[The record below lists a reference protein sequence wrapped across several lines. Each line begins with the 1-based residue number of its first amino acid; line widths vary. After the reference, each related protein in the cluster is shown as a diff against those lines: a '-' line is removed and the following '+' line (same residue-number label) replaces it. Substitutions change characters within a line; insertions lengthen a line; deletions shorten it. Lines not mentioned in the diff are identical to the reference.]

1 MTVKADFFYITEDFA
16 KGCEGTHA
24 PYKWV
29 YLRSSPTLQ
38 QRTLE
43 NKTTRTNYYTTKIKD
58 TTIDLKNKWKN
69 PL

>member
-29 YLRSSPTLQ
+29 YLQSSPTLQ
-38 QRTLE
+38 
-43 NKTTRTNYYTTKIKD
+43 
-58 TTIDLKNKWKN
+58 
-69 PL
+69 